1 MGWYQ
6 RRVHGGCSNSWLV
19 RTQNSRSLH
28 KSIMKCLL
36 VFAVALAA
44 AHADH
49 HEMKAAEMG
58 HIQKVEAVKPVLTYA
73 HAQPLAYT
81 YPVAHPYHTPVVY
94 NHVAPKVQEVTQY
107 VKQPDVT
114 KYVAKPY
121 DVEVKSFQ
129 PELQKTGCKNFLGF
143 EVPCKTKREAEHHV
157 IPTVYQVPQVYTHVP
172 HVYNTHQVVAHPTV
186 YKHVAV
192 QQPTVYK
199 YNTKVLP
206 GKVHEVE
213 VPTPQ
218 LKHVVEKVPVKPLC
232 TNNFGAP
239 VPCVHNE

>member
-1 MGWYQ
+1 M
-6 RRVHGGCSNSWLV
+6 
-19 RTQNSRSLH
+19 
-28 KSIMKCLL
+28 
-36 VFAVALAA
+36 FAVALAA

-49 HEMKAAEMG
+49 HHQMKAAEMG
-58 HIQKVEAVKPVLTYA
+58 HIQKVEEVKPVLTYA
-73 HAQPLAYT
+73 AHAQPLTYT

-143 EVPCKTKREAEHHV
+143 EVPCKTKREADHHDV
-157 IPTVYQVPQVYTHVP
+157 PTVYQVPQVYTHPV
-172 HVYNTHQVVAHPTV
+172 VHQPTV

-239 VPCVHNE
+239 VPCIDNE

>member
-1 MGWYQ
+1 MG
-6 RRVHGGCSNSWLV
+6 RCSNSWLV

-28 KSIMKCLL
+28 KSLMKCLL

-58 HIQKVEAVKPVLTYA
+58 HIQKVEEVKPVLTYA
-73 HAQPLAYT
+73 AQPLAYT
-81 YPVAHPYHTPVVY
+81 YPVAHPYYTPVVY

-107 VKQPDVT
+107 VKQPDQVQ
-114 KYVAKPY
+114 YVAKPY

-143 EVPCKTKREAEHHV
+143 EVPCKTKREADLHDV
-157 IPTVYQVPQVYTHVP
+157 PTVYQVPQVYTHPV
-172 HVYNTHQVVAHPTV
+172 VYNTHQVVAQPTV

-218 LKHVVEKVPVKPLC
+218 LKHVVEKVPIKPLC

>member
-1 MGWYQ
+1 MGP
-6 RRVHGGCSNSWLV
+6 RCSNSWLV
-19 RTQNSRSLH
+19 RTQNSRSFH

-36 VFAVALAA
+36 VFAVALAT

-49 HEMKAAEMG
+49 HHQMKAAEMG
-58 HIQKVEAVKPVLTYA
+58 HIQKDGGKPVLTYA
-73 HAQPLAYT
+73 AQPLAYS
-81 YPVAHPYHTPVVY
+81 YPVAHPYYTPVVY

-107 VKQPDVT
+107 VQQPDQV

-121 DVEVKSFQ
+121 DVEVKSFE
-129 PELQKTGCKNFLGF
+129 PELVKTNCKNNLGF
-143 EVPCKTKREAEHHV
+143 EVPCKTKREADHHV
-157 IPTVYQVPQVYTHVP
+157 PTVYTVPQVYAHPV
-172 HVYNTHQVVAHPTV
+172 VYNAHHQVAHVAQPTV

>member
-1 MGWYQ
+1 
-6 RRVHGGCSNSWLV
+6 
-19 RTQNSRSLH
+19 
-28 KSIMKCLL
+28 MKCLL

-58 HIQKVEAVKPVLTYA
+58 HIQKVEEVKPVLTYA
-73 HAQPLAYT
+73 QPLTYT
-81 YPVAHPYHTPVVY
+81 YPVAHPYHTPVIY
-94 NHVAPKVQEVTQY
+94 KHVAPKVQEVTQY
-107 VKQPDVT
+107 VKQPDQVQ
-114 KYVAKPY
+114 YVVKPF
-121 DVEVKSFQ
+121 E
-129 PELQKTGCKNFLGF
+129 PELVKTNCKNFLGF

-157 IPTVYQVPQVYTHVP
+157 IPTVYQVPQVYTHPV
-172 HVYNTHQVVAHPTV
+172 VYNAHQVVAQPTV
-186 YKHVAV
+186 YKHD
-192 QQPTVYK
+192 
-199 YNTKVLP
+199 TKVVP

-239 VPCVHNE
+239 VPCIDNE

>member
-1 MGWYQ
+1 MG
-6 RRVHGGCSNSWLV
+6 
-19 RTQNSRSLH
+19 
-28 KSIMKCLL
+28 
-36 VFAVALAA
+36 
-44 AHADH
+44 
-49 HEMKAAEMG
+49 G
-58 HIQKVEAVKPVLTYA
+58 HIQKVEEVKPVLTYA
-73 HAQPLAYT
+73 AQPLT
-81 YPVAHPYHTPVVY
+81 YSHPVAHPYYTPVVY

-107 VKQPDVT
+107 VKQPDQVQ
-114 KYVAKPY
+114 YVAKPY

-143 EVPCKTKREAEHHV
+143 EVPCKTKREADHHDV
-157 IPTVYQVPQVYTHVP
+157 PTVYQVPQVYTHPV
-172 HVYNTHQVVAHPTV
+172 VYNAHQVVPH
-186 YKHVAV
+186 
-192 QQPTVYK
+192 PTVYK

>member
-1 MGWYQ
+1 
-6 RRVHGGCSNSWLV
+6 
-19 RTQNSRSLH
+19 
-28 KSIMKCLL
+28 MKCLL

-58 HIQKVEAVKPVLTYA
+58 HIQKVEEVKPVLTYA
-73 HAQPLAYT
+73 AQPLTYS
-81 YPVAHPYHTPVVY
+81 YPVAHPYYTPVVY

-107 VKQPDVT
+107 VKQPDQV

-157 IPTVYQVPQVYTHVP
+157 IPTVYTHPV
-172 HVYNTHQVVAHPTV
+172 VYNTHQVVAHPTV

-218 LKHVVEKVPVKPLC
+218 LKHVVEKV
-232 TNNFGAP
+232 
-239 VPCVHNE
+239 

>member
-1 MGWYQ
+1 MG
-6 RRVHGGCSNSWLV
+6 
-19 RTQNSRSLH
+19 LH

-44 AHADH
+44 DHADH

-58 HIQKVEAVKPVLTYA
+58 HIQKVEEVKPVLTYA
-73 HAQPLAYT
+73 QPLTYT

-107 VKQPDVT
+107 VKQPDQV

-121 DVEVKSFQ
+121 DVEVKAFE

-143 EVPCKTKREAEHHV
+143 EVPCKTKREADHHV
-157 IPTVYQVPQVYTHVP
+157 PTVYTVPQVYTHPV
-172 HVYNTHQVVAHPTV
+172 VYNAHHQV
-186 YKHVAV
+186 AV
-192 QQPTVYK
+192 HQPTVYK
-199 YNTKVLP
+199 YNTEVLP

-218 LKHVVEKVPVKPLC
+218 FRKVVEKVPIKPLC

>member
-1 MGWYQ
+1 MG
-6 RRVHGGCSNSWLV
+6 
-19 RTQNSRSLH
+19 
-28 KSIMKCLL
+28 
-36 VFAVALAA
+36 
-44 AHADH
+44 
-49 HEMKAAEMG
+49 
-58 HIQKVEAVKPVLTYA
+58 QKVEEVKPVLTYA
-73 HAQPLAYT
+73 AAAQPLAYS
-81 YPVAHPYHTPVVY
+81 YPVVY
-94 NHVAPKVQEVTQY
+94 NHVAAQPKVQEVTQY

-121 DVEVKSFQ
+121 DVEVKSFE

-143 EVPCKTKREAEHHV
+143 EVPCKTKREVEHHV
-157 IPTVYQVPQVYTHVP
+157 VPTVYAHHVPQVYTHPV
-172 HVYNTHQVVAHPTV
+172 VYNAHQVVAQPTV

-192 QQPTVYK
+192 HQPTVYK

-218 LKHVVEKVPVKPLC
+218 FRKVVEKVPIKPLC

-239 VPCVHNE
+239 VPCIDNE

>member
-1 MGWYQ
+1 MG
-6 RRVHGGCSNSWLV
+6 
-19 RTQNSRSLH
+19 LH

-73 HAQPLAYT
+73 QPLTYT

-143 EVPCKTKREAEHHV
+143 EVPCKTKLEAEHHV
-157 IPTVYQVPQVYTHVP
+157 VPTVYTHQVPQVYTHPV
-172 HVYNTHQVVAHPTV
+172 VYNTHQVVAHPTV

-192 QQPTVYK
+192 QQPPVYK

-239 VPCVHNE
+239 VPCIDNE

>member
-1 MGWYQ
+1 
-6 RRVHGGCSNSWLV
+6 
-19 RTQNSRSLH
+19 
-28 KSIMKCLL
+28 

-44 AHADH
+44 AHADHHH

-58 HIQKVEAVKPVLTYA
+58 HIQKVEEVKPVLTYA
-73 HAQPLAYT
+73 AAAQPLAYS
-81 YPVAHPYHTPVVY
+81 YPVAHPYYTPVVY
-94 NHVAPKVQEVTQY
+94 NHVAAQPKVQEVTQY

-121 DVEVKSFQ
+121 DVEVKSFE

-157 IPTVYQVPQVYTHVP
+157 VPTVYAHHVPQVYTHQVPQVYTHP
-172 HVYNTHQVVAHPTV
+172 VVHPTV

-218 LKHVVEKVPVKPLC
+218 FRKVVEKVPIKPLC

-239 VPCVHNE
+239 VPCIDNE

>member
-1 MGWYQ
+1 
-6 RRVHGGCSNSWLV
+6 
-19 RTQNSRSLH
+19 
-28 KSIMKCLL
+28 
-36 VFAVALAA
+36 
-44 AHADH
+44 
-49 HEMKAAEMG
+49 MKAE
-58 HIQKVEAVKPVLTYA
+58 EVKPVLTYA
-73 HAQPLAYT
+73 AQPLAYS
-81 YPVAHPYHTPVVY
+81 YPVAHPYYTPVVY
-94 NHVAPKVQEVTQY
+94 NHVAAQPKVQEVTQY

-121 DVEVKSFQ
+121 DVEVKSFE

-157 IPTVYQVPQVYTHVP
+157 VPPVYAHQVPQVYTHQVP
-172 HVYNTHQVVAHPTV
+172 QVYTHQVVH
-186 YKHVAV
+186 
-192 QQPTVYK
+192 QPTVYK

-218 LKHVVEKVPVKPLC
+218 FRKVVEKVPIKPLC

-239 VPCVHNE
+239 VPCIDNE

>member
-1 MGWYQ
+1 
-6 RRVHGGCSNSWLV
+6 
-19 RTQNSRSLH
+19 
-28 KSIMKCLL
+28 
-36 VFAVALAA
+36 
-44 AHADH
+44 
-49 HEMKAAEMG
+49 MG
-58 HIQKVEAVKPVLTYA
+58 HIQKVEEVKPVLTYA
-73 HAQPLAYT
+73 AHVQPLASSSNFSSYAYN

-107 VKQPDVT
+107 VKQPDQVQ
-114 KYVAKPY
+114 YVAKPY

-157 IPTVYQVPQVYTHVP
+157 VPTVYTHQVPQVYTHP
-172 HVYNTHQVVAHPTV
+172 VVH
-186 YKHVAV
+186 
-192 QQPTVYK
+192 QPTVYK

-239 VPCVHNE
+239 VPCIDNE

>member
-1 MGWYQ
+1 MA
-6 RRVHGGCSNSWLV
+6 
-19 RTQNSRSLH
+19 
-28 KSIMKCLL
+28 IMKCLL

-49 HEMKAAEMG
+49 HHEMKAAEMG
-58 HIQKVEAVKPVLTYA
+58 HIQKVDEVKPVLTYA
-73 HAQPLAYT
+73 AAAHPLAYS
-81 YPVAHPYHTPVVY
+81 YPVAHPYYTPVVY
-94 NHVAPKVQEVTQY
+94 NHVAAQPKVQEVTQY

-121 DVEVKSFQ
+121 DVEVKSFE

-143 EVPCKTKREAEHHV
+143 EVPCKTKREADHH
-157 IPTVYQVPQVYTHVP
+157 IPTVYTHVPQVYTHQVPQVYTHP
-172 HVYNTHQVVAHPTV
+172 VVH
-186 YKHVAV
+186 
-192 QQPTVYK
+192 QPTVYK
-199 YNTKVLP
+199 YNTKVVP

-218 LKHVVEKVPVKPLC
+218 LKHVVEKVPIKPLC

-239 VPCVHNE
+239 VPCIDNE

>member
-1 MGWYQ
+1 MG
-6 RRVHGGCSNSWLV
+6 WLV

-36 VFAVALAA
+36 VFAVALSAV
-44 AHADH
+44 HADH
-49 HEMKAAEMG
+49 HHQMKAAEMG
-58 HIQKVEAVKPVLTYA
+58 HIQKVEEVKPVLTYA
-73 HAQPLAYT
+73 QPLTYT

-107 VKQPDVT
+107 VKQPDQVQ
-114 KYVAKPY
+114 YVAKPY

-143 EVPCKTKREAEHHV
+143 EVPCKTKREADHH
-157 IPTVYQVPQVYTHVP
+157 IPTVYTHVPQVYTHP
-172 HVYNTHQVVAHPTV
+172 VVH
-186 YKHVAV
+186 
-192 QQPTVYK
+192 QPTVYK
-199 YNTKVLP
+199 YNTKVVP
-206 GKVHEVE
+206 DKVHEVE

-218 LKHVVEKVPVKPLC
+218 LKHVVEKVPIKPLC

-239 VPCVHNE
+239 VPCIDNE

>member
-1 MGWYQ
+1 
-6 RRVHGGCSNSWLV
+6 
-19 RTQNSRSLH
+19 
-28 KSIMKCLL
+28 MKCLL

-49 HEMKAAEMG
+49 HHEMKAAEMG
-58 HIQKVEAVKPVLTYA
+58 HIQKVEEVKPVLTYA
-73 HAQPLAYT
+73 QPLTYT
-81 YPVAHPYHTPVVY
+81 YPVAHPYHTRVVY

-107 VKQPDVT
+107 VKQPDQVQ
-114 KYVAKPY
+114 YVAKPY
-121 DVEVKSFQ
+121 DVEVKSFE
-129 PELQKTGCKNFLGF
+129 PELVKTGCKNFLGF

-157 IPTVYQVPQVYTHVP
+157 IPTVYTHPV
-172 HVYNTHQVVAHPTV
+172 VYNTHQVVAHPTV
-186 YKHVAV
+186 YKH
-192 QQPTVYK
+192 
-199 YNTKVLP
+199 NTKVLP

-239 VPCVHNE
+239 VPCIDNE

>member
-1 MGWYQ
+1 
-6 RRVHGGCSNSWLV
+6 
-19 RTQNSRSLH
+19 
-28 KSIMKCLL
+28 
-36 VFAVALAA
+36 
-44 AHADH
+44 
-49 HEMKAAEMG
+49 MKAAEMG
-58 HIQKVEAVKPVLTYA
+58 HIQKIQKVEAVKPVLTY
-73 HAQPLAYT
+73 AQPLAYT

-107 VKQPDVT
+107 VKQPDQVQ
-114 KYVAKPY
+114 YVAKPY

-157 IPTVYQVPQVYTHVP
+157 VPTVYTVPQVYTHPV
-172 HVYNTHQVVAHPTV
+172 VYNTHQVVAHPTV

-206 GKVHEVE
+206 GK
-213 VPTPQ
+213 
-218 LKHVVEKVPVKPLC
+218 PLC

-239 VPCVHNE
+239 VPCIDNE

>member
-1 MGWYQ
+1 MG
-6 RRVHGGCSNSWLV
+6 NSWLV

-49 HEMKAAEMG
+49 HHQMKAAEMG
-58 HIQKVEAVKPVLTYA
+58 HIQKVEEVKPVLTYA
-73 HAQPLAYT
+73 QPLTYT

-157 IPTVYQVPQVYTHVP
+157 IPTVY
-172 HVYNTHQVVAHPTV
+172 THQVLAHPTV

-239 VPCVHNE
+239 VPCIDNE

>member
-1 MGWYQ
+1 MGP
-6 RRVHGGCSNSWLV
+6 RCSNSWLV

-58 HIQKVEAVKPVLTYA
+58 HIQKVEEVKPVLTYA
-73 HAQPLAYT
+73 AHAQPLTYT
-81 YPVAHPYHTPVVY
+81 YPVAHPHYTPVVY

-107 VKQPDVT
+107 VKQPDQVQ
-114 KYVAKPY
+114 YVAKPY
-121 DVEVKSFQ
+121 
-129 PELQKTGCKNFLGF
+129 
-143 EVPCKTKREAEHHV
+143 
-157 IPTVYQVPQVYTHVP
+157 
-172 HVYNTHQVVAHPTV
+172 
-186 YKHVAV
+186 HVAV

-206 GKVHEVE
+206 GKVREVE
-213 VPTPQ
+213 VPAPQ

-239 VPCVHNE
+239 VPCVRNE

>member
-1 MGWYQ
+1 MGP
-6 RRVHGGCSNSWLV
+6 RCSNSWLV

-49 HEMKAAEMG
+49 HHQMKAAEMG

-73 HAQPLAYT
+73 AQPLTYT

-114 KYVAKPY
+114 KYVPKTY

-157 IPTVYQVPQVYTHVP
+157 VPTVYTHQVPQVYTHHVP
-172 HVYNTHQVVAHPTV
+172 QVYTHPVVHHPTV

-192 QQPTVYK
+192 QQ
-199 YNTKVLP
+199 
-206 GKVHEVE
+206 
-213 VPTPQ
+213 PTPQ

-239 VPCVHNE
+239 VPCIDNE

>member
-1 MGWYQ
+1 
-6 RRVHGGCSNSWLV
+6 
-19 RTQNSRSLH
+19 
-28 KSIMKCLL
+28 MKCLL

-73 HAQPLAYT
+73 AHAQPLTYT

-121 DVEVKSFQ
+121 DVEV
-129 PELQKTGCKNFLGF
+129 
-143 EVPCKTKREAEHHV
+143 PCKTKREAEHHV
-157 IPTVYQVPQVYTHVP
+157 IPTVYQVPQVYTHPV
-172 HVYNTHQVVAHPTV
+172 VYNTHQVVAHPTV

-199 YNTKVLP
+199 YNTKVVP

-239 VPCVHNE
+239 VPCIDNE